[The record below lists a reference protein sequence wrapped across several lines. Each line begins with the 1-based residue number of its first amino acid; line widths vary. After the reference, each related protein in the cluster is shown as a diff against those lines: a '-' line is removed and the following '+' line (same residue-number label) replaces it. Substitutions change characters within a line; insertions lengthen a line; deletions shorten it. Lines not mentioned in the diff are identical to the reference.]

1 MIDIKSKPIGED
13 GLRSVTGRIVGTRD
27 ELLYEYLSVTIQ
39 MIEFLREDEIAAL
52 EKLFNNQAFIEK
64 LKDDER
70 IKRELD
76 KANVE
81 IQEKVEK
88 TMRSLM
94 EDSITISRQNLVMKG
109 IENIANNKKIKGGK
123 YGFVITKFISS
134 NFGCCWYLSF
144 LQGRKVSII
153 Y

>member
-39 MIEFLREDEIAAL
+39 MIEFLREYEIAAL
-52 EKLFNNQAFIEK
+52 EKLFNNQDFIEK

-134 NFGCCWYLSF
+134 NFGCC
-144 LQGRKVSII
+144 
-153 Y
+153 